1 MDDCTPFSFC
11 KQKEQVRH
19 NSIQKQ
25 KRLTMK
31 INYKIFVAIALFF
44 VASSCDDM
52 FDLDI
57 NTDPNNPT
65 QASNN
70 LLLTQSEYTLLNN
83 LAGGVNNNQMGFMGI
98 IGSGDSWNLA
108 QSSYNGFWT
117 DMYTGPLKDLDGLIA
132 ANTGATGSPQYL
144 GIAQLLKAYGYATLV
159 DLFGDVPFSEAAKGD
174 AADKIINA
182 KFDDDAAV
190 YAECLKLIDE
200 GIKNVN
206 TVFRPLPITGDI
218 IYNGNT
224 ERWAKFGKSLRMK
237 MLLNTR
243 LVNTNA
249 KADIQALITENK
261 MIAADVEDFTLQF
274 SRTFSSAFDPRHPW
288 YRASYTGPNGFTYV
302 LHQPIAEMLVDKD
315 PRISYYFRR
324 QTKVVLNQADPSDR
338 NTTPCSQ
345 VATCQYGYFVLSPT
359 LPQQLYSTATLTT
372 PQKDYLAGFFGR
384 DRADPSGVPLDG
396 GFRTMPGVYP
406 AGGFFD
412 VTAPGASTTG
422 NANSAPGG
430 GIFPAITSVNVL
442 YYQIEAILALDVSGD
457 AKALFEKAMRD
468 HIKKVVDFGAR
479 TDANSTRPPYTRP
492 DGVQVDIDSYVN
504 LWLKRFDDA
513 PSVDAK
519 INVVLKQ
526 LWFSSW
532 GNGYDIYNA
541 FRRTGFPNTTQIPIL
556 TPRKFP
562 LRLPYPQDE
571 LTVNTNAAA
580 LKDVI
585 YDRDAIFWDK

>member
-1 MDDCTPFSFC
+1 
-11 KQKEQVRH
+11 
-19 NSIQKQ
+19 
-25 KRLTMK
+25 MK
-31 INYKIFVAIALFF
+31 FNYKILVSIALLF
-44 VASSCDDM
+44 VMSSCGDM

-57 NTDPNNPT
+57 NVDPNNPT

-70 LLLTQSEYTLLNN
+70 LLLTQSQYTLLNN

-98 IGSGDSWNLA
+98 LASGDNWNLG
-108 QSSYNGFWT
+108 QSSYNDFWSN
-117 DMYTGPLKDLDGLIA
+117 MYTGPLKDIDGLIA
-132 ANTGATGSPQYL
+132 ANSSQTGSPQYL
-144 GIAQLLKAYGYATLV
+144 GIAQLLKAYAYATLV
-159 DLFGDVPFSEAAKGD
+159 DLFGDVPFSEAVKGD
-174 AADKIINA
+174 ATDKILNA

-190 YAECLKLIDE
+190 YAECFKLIDE

-206 TVFRPLPITGDI
+206 STFRPVPVTGDL

-224 ERWAKFGKSLRMK
+224 DRWAKFGKSLRMK

-249 KADIQALITENK
+249 KAEIQALIDENK
-261 MIAADVEDFTLQF
+261 MIAADAEDFTFQF
-274 SRTFSSAFDPRHPW
+274 SKTFSSAFDPRHPW
-288 YRASYTGPNGFTYV
+288 YSNSYTGPNRFTYI
-302 LHQPIAEMLVDKD
+302 LHQPIVEMLVDKD
-315 PRISYYFRR
+315 PRMSYYFRR
-324 QTKVVLNQADPSDR
+324 QTRAVLDQSNPSDR

-345 VATCQYGYFVLSPT
+345 VAACQYGYLVLNGT
-359 LPQQLYSTATLTT
+359 LHQQLYGSTTLTT
-372 PQKDYLAGFFGR
+372 AQKDYLAGLFGR

-422 NANSAPGG
+422 NANTAPGG
-430 GIFPAITSVNVL
+430 GIFPALTSVNVL
-442 YYQIEAILALDVSGD
+442 YYQIEAILTLGVTGD
-457 AKALFEKAMRD
+457 ARALFEKAMRD
-468 HIKKVVDFGAR
+468 HIRKVVDFGAR

-492 DGVQVDIDSYVN
+492 DGVQVDVDSYVN
-504 LWLKRFDDA
+504 LWLKRYDDA
-513 PSVDAK
+513 PSTEAK

-541 FRRTGFPNTTQIPIL
+541 FRRTGFPNTTQVGIL

-571 LTVNTNAAA
+571 LTVNTSATAY
-580 LKDVI
+580 KDVI
-585 YDRDAIFWDK
+585 YDRDPIFWDK